1 MMTSTI
7 RHPARAFI
15 GAAALALALV
25 SSLPVSAQDA
35 TPAAPAPDATQP
47 APVPDV
53 VQQATPVPDVAQP
66 EPPASQLAAA
76 REVVISSGMSRSF
89 GPMVPQLSEQIVPM
103 LTRTRPE
110 LTADLTEVVKE
121 LGPEFTKDGDEMTN
135 IAAHIYARRMSEA
148 ELKETAAFFNSPV
161 GKKYVDIQPPLLD
174 DLVVAMQSWTNKLSS
189 IMMTRVRQEMI
200 KKGHN
205 DF

>member
-7 RHPARAFI
+7 RHPARARI
-15 GAAALALALV
+15 AAALALALV
-25 SSLPVSAQDA
+25 SSLPALAQN
-35 TPAAPAPDATQP
+35 ATQP
-47 APVPDV
+47 AAAPNAAQPT
-53 VQQATPVPDVAQP
+53 AAVPDVAQP
-66 EPPASQLAAA
+66 EPPASTLAAA

-89 GPMVPQLSEQIVPM
+89 APMVPQLSEQIVPM

-110 LTADLTEVVKE
+110 LTTDLTAVVTQ
-121 LGPEFTKDGDEMTN
+121 LGPEFVKDGDEMID

-148 ELKETAAFFNSPV
+148 DLKETAAFFNSPA
-161 GKKYVDIQPPLLD
+161 GKKYVEVQPPLLD
-174 DLVVAMQSWTNKLSS
+174 ELVVAMQSWTNKLSS

-200 KKGHN
+200 KKGHS